1 MGSDD
6 QIGFD
11 IEFDEKTQAW
21 LDWVA
26 PERMESRVQE
36 FLTRTVPDMASDST
50 WWKPPM
56 STRIMEAAKELFV
69 DRVGFFAA
77 ENRKSADQFIR
88 FLGECY
94 VRRAG
99 YGWMNIPEWGPPLY
113 DDFGPSVRLGDDR
126 ISDVSMVSIAKRLFD
141 DRDGPEMIEYNIT
154 EAVRRAQ
161 RTRAV
166 T

>member
-1 MGSDD
+1 MGNDE

-11 IEFDEKTQAW
+11 IEFDDKTQAW

-26 PERMESRVQE
+26 PDRMESGVRA
-36 FLTRTVPDMASDST
+36 FLANVAPDISDDAP
-50 WWKPPM
+50 WWKPPL
-56 STRIMEAAKELFV
+56 STQIMEPAKELFG
-69 DRVGFFAA
+69 DRAGFIAP
-77 ENRKSADQFIR
+77 ENHESADRFIR

-113 DDFGPSVRLGDDR
+113 EDFGPSVRLGDDR

-154 EAVRRAQ
+154 EAVRRAR

>member
-1 MGSDD
+1 MGNDE
-6 QIGFD
+6 QIGFE

-26 PERMESRVQE
+26 PERIESQVQA
-36 FLTRTVPDMASDST
+36 FLTRTIPDMTSDSP

-56 STRIMEAAKELFV
+56 STRIMEAAKELFG
-69 DRVGFFAA
+69 DRAGFFAI
-77 ENRKSADQFIR
+77 ENRDSADQFIL

-141 DRDGPEMIEYNIT
+141 DGDGPEMIEYNIT
-154 EAVRRAQ
+154 EAVRRA
-161 RTRAV
+161 RKTRAV